1 MLGRW
6 SRDGTTETRGAF
18 RPVRRQLI
26 CSDARQLCLHDHVA
40 WCGDGVETLADLAA
54 SAFSG
59 AAERGESMLLV
70 SDHVEDLQR
79 SGWAGFTELVRS
91 GALTISTVADAYGA
105 LCEPATQ
112 RAAFEEVLTRALG
125 EGYSGLCVV
134 ADNSALARGSE
145 EDFAAWLA
153 WEAMADDLQA
163 HLPITGICYF
173 DRSQVTGD
181 RLEHLATLHPVLC
194 REMGAPRFSLFV
206 DGDAVRVLG
215 VLDTF
220 GTDQLRRILMSA
232 SRLSEFPLDVSATDF
247 IDHRALLTLEQVAR
261 AGRPVRLRGASAV
274 VHKLWALLG
283 VAEPALQLG

>member
-1 MLGRW
+1 MLAAGSCEVRL
-6 SRDGTTETRGAF
+6 RRGAP

-26 CSDARQLCLHDHVA
+26 SSDARQLRTHDHVA
-40 WCGDGVETLADLAA
+40 WCGEGARTLADLAA
-54 SAFSG
+54 AAFSG

-70 SDHVEDLQR
+70 TDDAADLQR
-79 SGWAGFTELVRS
+79 SGWAGLPALINS

-105 LCEPATQ
+105 LREPATQ
-112 RAAFEEVLTRALG
+112 RAAFAAQLDTALAD
-125 EGYSGLCVV
+125 GYSGMCVV

-145 EDFAAWLA
+145 EEFAAWLA
-153 WEAMADDLQA
+153 WEAIADEMQA
-163 HLPITGICYF
+163 HLPITGVCYF
-173 DRSQVTGD
+173 DGGQVPRD
-181 RLEHLATLHPVLC
+181 RLEQVAVLHPVLC

-232 SRLSEFPLDVSATDF
+232 PRLSELPLDVSAANF

-261 AGRPVRLRGASAV
+261 AGRPIRLRAASAV

-283 VAEPALQLG
+283 IAQPALQFC